1 MKETVMRISGKLFM
15 AALIAGAAGCGGS
28 TAYSTTPGG
37 GGTPVPNTI
46 DANPSLAFLPPTLTV
61 ATGTT
66 VTWTF
71 EGVTHNVT
79 FTAASGV
86 PADIPN
92 STNASVQRTFAT
104 AGTFA
109 FHCTI
114 HPQMTGTITVQ

>member
-1 MKETVMRISGKLFM
+1 MRLHNKVLIV
-15 AALIAGAAGCGGS
+15 ALMAGAAACGGS
-28 TAYSTTPGG
+28 SAYSTSPGG
-37 GGTPVPNTI
+37 GGTPAPNTI
-46 DANPSLAFLPPTLTV
+46 DANPSLAFLPSTLTV
-61 ATGTT
+61 ASGTT

-79 FTAASGV
+79 FTAATGV

-92 STNASVQRTFAT
+92 SANTSVQRTFST

-109 FHCTI
+109 FHCSI